1 MKILHEIYGTGYG
14 DQNARSY
21 RAKLKSKL
29 IKEYKNKLMFLTI
42 DGQSSQV
49 VISSEKLDEAT
60 VLKDNTAIIKQAA
73 QLISDEM
80 LQYAQHYELPW
91 PLTVDNIKSQE
102 NRMPLS

>member
-1 MKILHEIYGTGYG
+1 
-14 DQNARSY
+14 
-21 RAKLKSKL
+21 
-29 IKEYKNKLMFLTI
+29 MFLTI

-49 VISSEKLDEAT
+49 VISSEKLDAAT

-73 QLISDEM
+73 QLISDEI